1 MDRYNQDYVLL
12 ALNVIGGKWK
22 ATILWHLRES
32 PKRFNELLRAI
43 PNITKKMLVQQLRQ
57 LEKDQIIHREVHNIV
72 PPKVEYSIT
81 EYGANLCPV
90 LQALHNWG
98 EQHQQ
103 RIDLE
108 TKENNLG

>member
-1 MDRYNQDYVLL
+1 MDRFNQDYVRL
-12 ALNVIGGKWK
+12 ALSVIGGKWK
-22 ATILWHLRES
+22 ATILWHLRDG
-32 PKRFNELLRAI
+32 PQRFNELLRTI

-57 LEKDQIIHREVHNIV
+57 LENDQIIHREVHNIV

-81 EYGANLCPV
+81 EYGASLCSV

-103 RIDLE
+103 QIELE
-108 TKENNLG
+108 AKKIT